1 MITIDI
7 NPIIFSIGHFMVRWY
22 GLIIALAIGVGVWLA
37 AREAERKGFKK
48 NDIYDAAIWIALAG
62 LLGAR
67 LFYVI
72 DHWPDKYA
80 ADPVRALFIWEGGL
94 VIWGAMI
101 GGLLAIVILAQ
112 RRRWHLPRLLD
123 SFVPGLVLAQA
134 IGRVAC
140 IITGDT
146 VGPPT
151 SGPFGLAY
159 TNPHAMVP
167 QLGVYYTP
175 MPAYELIGNL
185 VIFGLVW
192 QLRKRKLS
200 DGALFVIYMTLYSL
214 ERFLLGYT
222 SAFKT
227 VVFGFNQSQ
236 LISLA
241 VLVAIVLFF
250 AGRSLLKLKPSRAK

>member
-112 RRRWHLPRLLD
+112 RRRWLLPRLLD
-123 SFVPGLVLAQA
+123 SF
-134 IGRVAC
+134 RDWC
-140 IITGDT
+140 
-146 VGPPT
+146 
-151 SGPFGLAY
+151 
-159 TNPHAMVP
+159 
-167 QLGVYYTP
+167 
-175 MPAYELIGNL
+175 
-185 VIFGLVW
+185 W
-192 QLRKRKLS
+192 RRLS
-200 DGALFVIYMTLYSL
+200 A
-214 ERFLLGYT
+214 
-222 SAFKT
+222 A
-227 VVFGFNQSQ
+227 
-236 LISLA
+236 
-241 VLVAIVLFF
+241 
-250 AGRSLLKLKPSRAK
+250 